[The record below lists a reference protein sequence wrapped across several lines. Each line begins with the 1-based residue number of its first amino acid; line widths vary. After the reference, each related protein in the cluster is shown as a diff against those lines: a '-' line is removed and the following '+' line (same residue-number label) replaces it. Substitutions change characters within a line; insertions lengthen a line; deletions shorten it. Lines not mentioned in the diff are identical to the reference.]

1 MVKFIRKSCF
11 LLSAMCSV
19 VFLFIIAGNLCIPKE
34 VVFYDNQQTVK
45 IHKVFYAER
54 ENSDAISVS
63 TVNNRQT
70 TADVSLLGIFPVSEI
85 DATESV
91 RKYVYAGGSLVGI
104 RLYTEG
110 ILVVG
115 IDEVMTEDGTLS
127 PAEDCGIRQG
137 DIITEVNDEIV
148 TSVADFS
155 SRVVASG
162 GENISVTVERDDE
175 TLYYSLKPAYSQTEN
190 KYRCGLWL
198 RDSTAGIGTLTFA
211 DPQTKTL
218 ATLGHAICDS
228 ETQAVLPVGE
238 GDILGASFGGCI
250 PGQKGNTGQI
260 KGSFTSDILGTLTDN
275 NEFGVYGTYSDV
287 SFETGELYPVAS
299 QTEIETGDAQ
309 IIATVTQDG
318 AQFYD
323 IEIEKITYSSGKT
336 ARSMVIKVTDPELL
350 SITGGIIQ
358 GMSGSPIIQNGMIV
372 GAVTHVFLNDPT
384 RGYGIFIENMLETA
398 QSVAENY
405 KLKDVS

>member
-54 ENSDAISVS
+54 ENSDAITVS
-63 TVNNRQT
+63 TVNNSKM
-70 TADVSLLGIFPVSEI
+70 TAEVSLLGIIPVSEI

-115 IDEVMTEDGTLS
+115 IDEVMTENGIIS
-127 PAEDCGIRQG
+127 PAEDCGIMQG
-137 DIITEVNDEIV
+137 DIITEVNDETV
-148 TSVADFS
+148 TSVAEFS
-155 SRVVASG
+155 SRVVASD
-162 GENISVTVERDDE
+162 GENIRVTVERE
-175 TLYYSLKPAYSQTEN
+175 NATFYCSLKPAYSHSEK

-228 ETQAVLPVGE
+228 ETHAVLPVGE

-275 NEFGVYGTYSDV
+275 NEFGVYGTYSDI

-299 QTEIETGDAQ
+299 QTETETGAAQ
-309 IIATVTQDG
+309 IISTVSAEG

-323 IEIEKITYSSGKT
+323 IEIEKITYSKEKMS
-336 ARSMVIKVTDPELL
+336 RSMVIKVTDQELL
-350 SITGGIIQ
+350 NTTGGIIQ

-384 RGYGIFIENMLETA
+384 RGYGVFIENMLDA
-398 QSVAENY
+398 AG
-405 KLKDVS
+405 

>member
-54 ENSDAISVS
+54 ENSDAITVS
-63 TVNNRQT
+63 TVNNSKM
-70 TADVSLLGIFPVSEI
+70 TAEVSLLGIIPVSEI

-115 IDEVMTEDGTLS
+115 IDEVMTENGIVS
-127 PAEDCGIRQG
+127 PAEDCGIMQG
-137 DIITEVNDEIV
+137 DIITEVNDETV
-148 TSVADFS
+148 TSVAEFS
-155 SRVVASG
+155 SRVVASD
-162 GENISVTVERDDE
+162 GENIRVTVERENE
-175 TLYYSLKPAYSQTEN
+175 TFYCSLNPAYSHSEK

-228 ETQAVLPVGE
+228 ETHAVLPVGE

-275 NEFGVYGTYSDV
+275 NEFGVYGTYSDI

-299 QTEIETGDAQ
+299 QTETETGAAQ
-309 IIATVTQDG
+309 IISTVSAEG

-323 IEIEKITYSSGKT
+323 IEIEKITYSKEKMS
-336 ARSMVIKVTDPELL
+336 RSMVIKVTDQELL
-350 SITGGIIQ
+350 NTTGGIIQ

-384 RGYGIFIENMLETA
+384 RGYGVFIENMLDA
-398 QSVAENY
+398 AG
-405 KLKDVS
+405 

>member
-1 MVKFIRKSCF
+1 M
-11 LLSAMCSV
+11 V
-19 VFLFIIAGNLCIPKE
+19 VFLFIIAGNLCIPDE
-34 VVFYDNQQTVK
+34 VVFYDNQPTVK

-54 ENSDAISVS
+54 DNSDAVTVS
-63 TVNNRQT
+63 TVENSKSK
-70 TADVSLLGIFPVSEI
+70 AHVSLLGIIPVSEI
-85 DATESV
+85 NATESA

-115 IDEVMTEDGTLS
+115 TDDVVTSEGTVS
-127 PAEDCGIRQG
+127 PAEECGIMQG

-148 TSVADFS
+148 TSVSDFS
-155 SRVVASG
+155 NRVTASD
-162 GENISVTVERDDE
+162 GENISVTVKRGDE
-175 TLYYSLKPAYSQTEN
+175 TFYYSLKPAYSESEN

-218 ATLGHAICDS
+218 ATLGHAICDT

-238 GDILGASFGGCI
+238 GDILGASFEGCI
-250 PGQKGNTGQI
+250 PGQKGSTGQI
-260 KGSFTSDILGTLTDN
+260 KGCFTSDILGSLADN
-275 NEFGVYGTYSDV
+275 NEFGVYGTYSSA

-299 QTEIETGDAQ
+299 QTETETGSAQ
-309 IIATVTQDG
+309 IISTVSADG

-323 IEIEKITYSSGKT
+323 IEIEKITYSKEKMS
-336 ARSMVIKVTDPELL
+336 RSMVIKVTDQDLL
-350 SITGGIIQ
+350 NTTGGIIQ

-384 RGYGIFIENMLETA
+384 RGYGVFIENMLDA
-398 QSVAENY
+398 AG
-405 KLKDVS
+405 

>member
-1 MVKFIRKSCF
+1 MEKFIRKSCC
-11 LLSAMCSV
+11 LLSVMCLV
-19 VFLFIIAGNLCIPKE
+19 VFLFIITGNLCIPKE

-45 IHKVFYAER
+45 IHNVFYAER

-63 TVNNRQT
+63 TVNNRKT
-70 TADVSLLGIFPVSEI
+70 TAEVTLLGVFPVSEI

-91 RKYVYAGGSLVGI
+91 RKYVYAGGNLVGI

-115 IDEVMTEDGTLS
+115 IDEVMTEFGIVS
-127 PAEDCGIRQG
+127 PAEDCGIMQG
-137 DIITEVNDEIV
+137 DIITEVNDETV
-148 TSVADFS
+148 VSVAEFS
-155 SRVVASG
+155 SRIIASD
-162 GENISVTVERDDE
+162 GENISVTVKRNDE
-175 TLYYSLKPAYSQTEN
+175 TFHYSLKPAYSQSEN

-228 ETQAVLPVGE
+228 ETHAVLPVGE

-275 NEFGVYGTYSDV
+275 NEFGVYGTYSDI

-299 QTEIETGDAQ
+299 QTEIETGPAQ
-309 IIATVTQDG
+309 IISTVSAEG

-323 IEIEKITYSSGKT
+323 IEIEKITYSKEKLS
-336 ARSMVIKVTDPELL
+336 RSMVIKVTDQELL
-350 SITGGIIQ
+350 NTTDGIIQ

-384 RGYGIFIENMLETA
+384 RGYGVFIENMLDTA
-398 QSVAENY
+398 G
-405 KLKDVS
+405 

>member
-1 MVKFIRKSCF
+1 MEKFIRKLCC
-11 LLSAMCSV
+11 LLSLICAV

-45 IHKVFYAER
+45 IHKVFYAEI
-54 ENSDAISVS
+54 ENSDAITVS
-63 TVNNRQT
+63 TVNNSKT
-70 TADVSLLGIFPVSEI
+70 IAEVSLLGIFPVSEI
-85 DATESV
+85 DATESL

-115 IDEVMTEDGTLS
+115 IDEVMTENGIVS
-127 PAEDCGIRQG
+127 PAEDCGILQG
-137 DIITEVNDEIV
+137 DIITEVNDETV
-148 TSVADFS
+148 TSVAEFS
-155 SRVVASG
+155 SRVVASD
-162 GENISVTVERDDE
+162 GENIRVTVERDNE
-175 TLYYSLKPAYSQTEN
+175 TFCYSLKPAYSHSEK

-228 ETQAVLPVGE
+228 ETHAVLPVGE

-275 NEFGVYGTYSDV
+275 NEFGVYGTYSDI

-299 QTEIETGDAQ
+299 QTEIETGAAQ
-309 IIATVTQDG
+309 IISTVSSEG
-318 AQFYD
+318 AQLYD
-323 IEIEKITYSSGKT
+323 IEIEKIAYSKEKMS
-336 ARSMVIKVTDPELL
+336 RSMVIKVTDDELL
-350 SITGGIIQ
+350 NTTGGIIQ

-384 RGYGIFIENMLETA
+384 RGYGVFIENMLDSA
-398 QSVAENY
+398 G
-405 KLKDVS
+405 

>member
-54 ENSDAISVS
+54 ENSDAITVS
-63 TVNNRQT
+63 TVNNSKM
-70 TADVSLLGIFPVSEI
+70 TAEVSLLGIIPVSEI

-115 IDEVMTEDGTLS
+115 IDEVMTENGIVS
-127 PAEDCGIRQG
+127 PAEDCGIMQG
-137 DIITEVNDEIV
+137 DIITEVNDETV
-148 TSVADFS
+148 TSVAEFS
-155 SRVVASG
+155 SRVVASD
-162 GENISVTVERDDE
+162 GENIRVTVERE
-175 TLYYSLKPAYSQTEN
+175 NATFYCSLKPAYSHSEK

-228 ETQAVLPVGE
+228 ETHAVLPVGE

-275 NEFGVYGTYSDV
+275 NEFGVYGTCSDI

-299 QTEIETGDAQ
+299 QTETETGPAQ
-309 IIATVTQDG
+309 IISTVSAEG

-323 IEIEKITYSSGKT
+323 IEIEKITYSKEKMS
-336 ARSMVIKVTDPELL
+336 RSMVIKVTDHELL
-350 SITGGIIQ
+350 NTTGGIIQ

-384 RGYGIFIENMLETA
+384 RGYGVFIENMLDSA
-398 QSVAENY
+398 G
-405 KLKDVS
+405 

>member
-54 ENSDAISVS
+54 ENSDAITVS
-63 TVNNRQT
+63 TVNNSKM
-70 TADVSLLGIFPVSEI
+70 TAEVSLLGIIPVSEI

-115 IDEVMTEDGTLS
+115 IDEVMTENGIVS
-127 PAEDCGIRQG
+127 PAEDCGIMQG
-137 DIITEVNDEIV
+137 DIITEVNDETV
-148 TSVADFS
+148 TSVAEFS
-155 SRVVASG
+155 SRVVASD
-162 GENISVTVERDDE
+162 GENIRVTVERENE
-175 TLYYSLKPAYSQTEN
+175 TFYCSLNPAYSHSVK

-228 ETQAVLPVGE
+228 ETHAVLPVGE

-275 NEFGVYGTYSDV
+275 NEFGVYGTYSDI

-299 QTEIETGDAQ
+299 QTETETGAAQ
-309 IIATVTQDG
+309 IISTVSAEG

-323 IEIEKITYSSGKT
+323 IEIEKITYSKEKLS
-336 ARSMVIKVTDPELL
+336 RSMVIKVTDQELL
-350 SITGGIIQ
+350 NTTGGIIQ

-384 RGYGIFIENMLETA
+384 RGYGVFIENMLDA
-398 QSVAENY
+398 AG
-405 KLKDVS
+405 

>member
-54 ENSDAISVS
+54 ENSDAITVS
-63 TVNNRQT
+63 TVNNSKM
-70 TADVSLLGIFPVSEI
+70 TAEVSLLGIIPVSEI

-115 IDEVMTEDGTLS
+115 IDEVMTENGIIS
-127 PAEDCGIRQG
+127 PAEDCGIMQG
-137 DIITEVNDEIV
+137 DIITEVNDETV

-155 SRVVASG
+155 SRVVASD
-162 GENISVTVERDDE
+162 GENIRVTVERENE
-175 TLYYSLKPAYSQTEN
+175 TFYCSLNPAYSHSEK

-228 ETQAVLPVGE
+228 ETHAVLPVGE

-275 NEFGVYGTYSDV
+275 NEFGVYGTYSDI

-299 QTEIETGDAQ
+299 QTETETGAAQ
-309 IIATVTQDG
+309 IISTVSAEG

-323 IEIEKITYSSGKT
+323 IEIEKITYSKEKLS
-336 ARSMVIKVTDPELL
+336 RSMVIKVTDQELL
-350 SITGGIIQ
+350 NTTGGIIQ

-384 RGYGIFIENMLETA
+384 RGYGVFIENMLDA
-398 QSVAENY
+398 AG
-405 KLKDVS
+405 

>member
-1 MVKFIRKSCF
+1 MEKIIRKSCF
-11 LLSAMCSV
+11 FLSAMCSV
-19 VFLFIIAGNLCIPKE
+19 VFLFIITGNLCIPGE
-34 VVFYDNQQTVK
+34 VVFYDNQPTVK
-45 IHKVFYAER
+45 IHKIFYAER
-54 ENSDAISVS
+54 ENSDAVTVS
-63 TVNNRQT
+63 TVENSKSK
-70 TADVSLLGIFPVSEI
+70 AHVSLLGIIPVSEI
-85 DATESV
+85 EATESV

-115 IDEVMTEDGTLS
+115 IDEVMTEDGVVS
-127 PAEDCGIRQG
+127 PAENCGIRQG

-155 SRVVASG
+155 SRVTASD
-162 GENISVTVERDDE
+162 GENISVTVKRGNE
-175 TLYYSLKPAYSQTEN
+175 TLYYSLKPAYSQSED

-198 RDSTAGIGTLTFA
+198 RDSTAGIGTLTFV
-211 DPQTKTL
+211 DPQTKIL
-218 ATLGHAICDS
+218 ATLGHAICDT
-228 ETQAVLPVGE
+228 ETHAVLPVGE

-287 SFETGELYPVAS
+287 SLETCGLYPVAS
-299 QTEIETGDAQ
+299 QTEIETGPAQ
-309 IIATVTQDG
+309 IISTVSSEG

-323 IEIEKITYSSGKT
+323 IEIEKITYGKEKVS
-336 ARSMVIKVTDPELL
+336 RSMIIEVTDQDLL
-350 SITGGIIQ
+350 NTTGGIIQ

-384 RGYGIFIENMLETA
+384 RGYGVFIENMLDA
-398 QSVAENY
+398 AG
-405 KLKDVS
+405 

>member
-115 IDEVMTEDGTLS
+115 IDEVMTENGIVS
-127 PAEDCGIRQG
+127 PAEDCGIMQG
-137 DIITEVNDEIV
+137 DIITEVNDETV
-148 TSVADFS
+148 TSVAEFS
-155 SRVVASG
+155 SRVVASD
-162 GENISVTVERDDE
+162 GENIRVTVERENE
-175 TLYYSLKPAYSQTEN
+175 TFYCSLKPAYSHSEK

-228 ETQAVLPVGE
+228 ETHAVLPVGE

-275 NEFGVYGTYSDV
+275 NEFGVYGAYSDI

-299 QTEIETGDAQ
+299 QTEIETGAAQ
-309 IIATVTQDG
+309 IISTVSAEG

-323 IEIEKITYSSGKT
+323 IEIEKITYSKEKLS
-336 ARSMVIKVTDPELL
+336 RSMVIKVTDQELL
-350 SITGGIIQ
+350 NTTGGIIQ

-384 RGYGIFIENMLETA
+384 RGYGVFIENMLDA
-398 QSVAENY
+398 AG
-405 KLKDVS
+405 